1 MKLKKKFIY
10 IGLSLAIGLQ
20 SCEKWFDVTANDQV
34 RAEDQFASAD
44 GFRDALIGVYLNMGN
59 QSLYGKD
66 MTFNMVD
73 LLSQQYAALPPTLAR
88 YSDIQQFNYT
98 TVRSEAQIES
108 VWNQLY
114 YTVANVN
121 AALTQLENSDISWH
135 EGEQEILR
143 GELLGLR
150 AFLHFDIMRLFGH
163 SGFADRP
170 ELANKLAIPYSTTY
184 SKDYAPQLGYT
195 ETFALMEKDLA
206 EAASL
211 LKYDPIHAQTSSTA
225 AILAQI
231 NRDGFY
237 DNRQNRMNYYAVKA
251 LQARVWAWQGGT
263 KMANAAEAAQEV
275 IEASP
280 ATLLGPNQ
288 SLLNN
293 KTIANEHI
301 FSLKVSGLEDIS
313 NPLLDIANN
322 TNYNALKIANATVEN
337 IYEVAIPTIGQAD
350 VRFNTLFTTEGTSKA
365 SIKLRQTNVN
375 DIDYNTM
382 PLIKLPEMYYIAAE
396 YWQATDL
403 QRAISL
409 IEEVRQSRRI
419 VQPLDNQLTPEE
431 IQRELLK
438 EYLKEYISEGQLFF
452 YYKRL
457 GLTQIPNYST
467 AIEADDNIYMLPF
480 PASEIEAGNRVQ

>member
-44 GFRDALIGVYLNMGN
+44 GFRDALIGVYLTMGN
-59 QSLYGKD
+59 QALYAKD

-73 LLSQQYAALPPTLAR
+73 LLSQQYASLPPAFAK
-88 YSDIQQFNYT
+88 YSDIQQFNYNA
-98 TVRSEAQIES
+98 VRSQTQIEN

-114 YTVANVN
+114 YAIANVN
-121 AALTQLENSDISWH
+121 AALTQLENSDMQWY
-135 EGEQEILR
+135 EGEREIIQ

-150 AFLHFDIMRLFGH
+150 AFLHFDLMRLFGH
-163 SGFADRP
+163 SGFGNRP
-170 ELANKLAIPYSTTY
+170 ELASTLAIPYSTSY
-184 SKDYAPQLGYT
+184 SKDYAPQYSYA

-206 EAASL
+206 EAANL

-225 AILAQI
+225 VILAQI

-251 LQARVWAWQGGT
+251 LQARVWAWQGGE
-263 KMANAAEAAQEV
+263 KMADAAAAATEV

-280 ATLLGPNQ
+280 ATLLGASQ
-288 SLLNN
+288 SVLNN
-293 KTIANEHI
+293 KTIANEHL
-301 FSLKVSGLEDIS
+301 FGLKVSGLEDIS
-313 NPLLDIANN
+313 NPLLAIANS
-322 TNYNALKIANATVEN
+322 TNYDALKVANTTVEG

-350 VRFNTLFTTEGTSKA
+350 IRFNSLFTTEGTSKA
-365 SIKLRQTNVN
+365 SIKLRQSNPN
-375 DIDYNTM
+375 DIDYNTV

-396 YWQATDL
+396 HWLTTNP

-409 IEEVRQSRRI
+409 LEEVRQSRRI
-419 VQPLDNQLTPEE
+419 AQPLDNQLTSEDVQQE
-431 IQRELLK
+431 ILK
-438 EYLKEYISEGQLFF
+438 EYRKEYFSEGQLFF

-467 AIEADDNIYMLPF
+467 EVEADDKIYMLPF
-480 PASEIEAGNRVQ
+480 PAAEIEFGNRVQ